1 MSSFFKTKGIVKM
14 KTSKITIKSLFGISE
29 QQINGNS
36 IEITGQKGAGKTSVL
51 DAIRYCLTN
60 RSNRDWIIKEGE
72 NEGEIIVETDSG
84 LTIDRKARTN
94 KADSIN
100 INENGNRI
108 TKPETFLKSII
119 TPLQLNPVEF
129 TQMTKQEQNR
139 AILDLIDF
147 QWDMNWIKE
156 QFGEIP
162 QGVDYEQN
170 ILQILNDIQSE
181 NGVYFQSR
189 QDINREIRNK
199 KAFVEDI
206 AKDIP
211 SNYQA
216 EKWKNYDLSSK
227 YEELMKIRDRNNK
240 IERARAFKDSYDNK
254 LRGIE
259 ATREMEISSAEK
271 AIAVEKDNL
280 NSTIARLKAEIKA
293 CEDKLLT
300 IDDKLQDK
308 VKIANSNYDVAKAK
322 LDSDIGVAEQFI
334 SLPIT
339 PVDDLQN
346 EINEAEKMMKHL
358 NEYFRMTSMQSEIA
372 ELKEV
377 SEAYT
382 EKIELARE
390 LPGEILETAT
400 LPVEG
405 LTVKDGIP
413 LINGLPISNRSD
425 GELLELCVDIA
436 IHNPSGLQIILIDG
450 AEKLDDI
457 SRKKLYEKCK
467 DKGLQ
472 FIATRTTNDSELL
485 VTEL

>member
-1 MSSFFKTKGIVKM
+1 MKGIVKM

-147 QWDMNWIKE
+147 KWDMNWIKE

-211 SNYQA
+211 SDYQA

-259 ATREMEISSAEK
+259 ATREMEISGAEK
-271 AIAVEKDNL
+271 VIANEKDNL

-293 CEDKLLT
+293 CEDKILT

>member
-1 MSSFFKTKGIVKM
+1 M

-108 TKPETFLKSII
+108 TRPETFLKSII

-170 ILQILNDIQSE
+170 ILQILNDIQLE

-211 SNYQA
+211 SDYQA

-259 ATREMEISSAEK
+259 ATREMEISGAEK
-271 AIAVEKDNL
+271 VIANEKDNL

-450 AEKLDDI
+450 AEKLDNI
-457 SRKKLYEKCK
+457 SRKKLYESVRTRDCSLL
-467 DKGLQ
+467 LQ
-472 FIATRTTNDSELL
+472 GQLMTVSY
-485 VTEL
+485 

>member
-1 MSSFFKTKGIVKM
+1 MKGIVKM

-147 QWDMNWIKE
+147 KWDMNWIKE

-211 SNYQA
+211 SDYQA

-259 ATREMEISSAEK
+259 ATREMEISGAEK
-271 AIAVEKDNL
+271 VIANEKDNL

-382 EKIELARE
+382 EKIELARK

>member
-1 MSSFFKTKGIVKM
+1 M

-211 SNYQA
+211 SDYQA

-280 NSTIARLKAEIKA
+280 NSTIVRLKAEIKA
-293 CEDKLLT
+293 CKDKLLT

-400 LPVEG
+400 LPVER

>member
-1 MSSFFKTKGIVKM
+1 VKGIVKM

-147 QWDMNWIKE
+147 KWDMNWIKE

-211 SNYQA
+211 SDYQA

-259 ATREMEISSAEK
+259 ATREMEISGAEK
-271 AIAVEKDNL
+271 VIANEKDNL

-300 IDDKLQDK
+300 INDKLQDK

>member
-1 MSSFFKTKGIVKM
+1 MKGIVKM

-108 TKPETFLKSII
+108 TKPETFLKFII

-147 QWDMNWIKE
+147 KWDMNWIKE

-211 SNYQA
+211 SDYQA

-259 ATREMEISSAEK
+259 ATREMEISGAEK
-271 AIAVEKDNL
+271 VIANEKDNL

>member
-1 MSSFFKTKGIVKM
+1 M

-60 RSNRDWIIKEGE
+60 RSSRDWIIKEGE

-147 QWDMNWIKE
+147 KWDMNWIKE

-211 SNYQA
+211 SDYQA

-259 ATREMEISSAEK
+259 ATREMEISGAEK
-271 AIAVEKDNL
+271 VIANEKDNL

>member
-1 MSSFFKTKGIVKM
+1 MKGIVKM

-147 QWDMNWIKE
+147 KWDMNWIKE

-211 SNYQA
+211 SDYQA

-259 ATREMEISSAEK
+259 ATREMEISGAEK
-271 AIAVEKDNL
+271 VIANEKDNL

-467 DKGLQ
+467 NKGLQ

>member
-1 MSSFFKTKGIVKM
+1 M

-147 QWDMNWIKE
+147 KWDMNWIKE

-211 SNYQA
+211 SDYQA

-259 ATREMEISSAEK
+259 ATREMEISGAEK
-271 AIAVEKDNL
+271 VIANEKDNL

-405 LTVKDGIP
+405 LTVNDGIP

>member
-1 MSSFFKTKGIVKM
+1 M
-14 KTSKITIKSLFGISE
+14 KTVKISIKNLYGISE
-29 QQINGNS
+29 KTLDGQS
-36 IEITGQKGAGKTSVL
+36 VEITGKKGTGKTSAL
-51 DAIRYCLTN
+51 DAIRFALTN
-60 RSNRDWIIKEGE
+60 NSERTWIVKDGE
-72 NEGEIIVETDSG
+72 KEGEIIVETDTG
-84 LTIDRKARTN
+84 LRIDRKARTN
-94 KADSIN
+94 KANAIN
-100 INENGNRI
+100 VSNNGERV
-108 TKPETFLKSII
+108 TRPETFLKSII

-211 SNYQA
+211 SDYQA

-293 CEDKLLT
+293 CKDKLLT

-425 GELLELCVDIA
+425 GELLELCVEIA
-436 IHNPSGLQIILIDG
+436 INNPSHLQIILIDG
-450 AEKLDDI
+450 AEKLDDE
-457 SRKKLYEKCK
+457 SRQKLYAKCK
-467 DKGLQ
+467 EKGLQ

>member
-1 MSSFFKTKGIVKM
+1 M

-147 QWDMNWIKE
+147 KWDMNWIKE

-162 QGVDYEQN
+162 QGVNYEQN

-211 SNYQA
+211 SDYQA

-259 ATREMEISSAEK
+259 ATREMEISGAEK
-271 AIAVEKDNL
+271 VIANEKDNL

-293 CEDKLLT
+293 CKDKLLT